1 MELPKFVLADNTD
14 FPEDIFIIHLDYPRF
29 IINLKDDEIEF
40 LEEPEEDIDENELE
54 AEMESL
60 INLANDFYDREMARY
75 EEDAE

>member
-40 LEEPEEDIDENELE
+40 LEELDEEEEEEIE
-54 AEMESL
+54 AEMEKL
-60 INLANDFYDREMARY
+60 INLAGEFYDREMKLY
-75 EEDAE
+75 EEN